1 MYKYYAACKVELQPF
16 NQTVVLTADVF
27 QLFIKTHPIGNTYS
41 EYNSVMYTRYQVHI
55 ITPLQ
60 LSYASRHTRVPQ
72 LKCVIVTHPSG
83 NTNCA
88 DHSGLDTYC
97 ERKHVS
103 VYVCDKPAQKHRVR
117 NLDRIITE
125 VLSGIKY

>member
-88 DHSGLDTYC
+88 DHSGLDTPTASGNTC
-97 ERKHVS
+97 PCTCVTNLLKNIVS
-103 VYVCDKPAQKHRVR
+103 GTLTASS
-117 NLDRIITE
+117 L
-125 VLSGIKY
+125 KYYLG